1 MNLPSGIHR
10 ADDAEINFNSRP
22 KMIQMREDRLLLC
35 AALIVR
41 FPFSSVIK
49 VLSLNKGSRFMVW
62 RIPDT
67 LSFFEVI
74 PMKVSLVVAQGK
86 RKGKVIPIHGG
97 RFVIGRH
104 KECDL
109 KANGSTIS
117 QHHCAILIRD
127 GKAFVRD
134 FDSTNGT
141 YVNHERVQGEQRELV
156 QDDLLQLG
164 RLAFR
169 VRIEP
174 GDEEEPAPSGKAD
187 ESMVAAMLLEPSD
200 STDSAGILGLL
211 EDSKCGSTIMPSPLQ
226 DDDVVDEPES
236 ASRSDQNPIHP
247 EKSEEKEIAA
257 TPLGQSDEIAKK
269 LLEELHRS
277 VRAKH
282 NRPEPS

>member
-1 MNLPSGIHR
+1 M
-10 ADDAEINFNSRP
+10 
-22 KMIQMREDRLLLC
+22 KM
-35 AALIVR
+35 
-41 FPFSSVIK
+41 
-49 VLSLNKGSRFMVW
+49 
-62 RIPDT
+62 
-67 LSFFEVI
+67 
-74 PMKVSLVVAQGK
+74 SLVVVQGK

-117 QHHCAILIRD
+117 QHHCAILIRND
-127 GKAFVRD
+127 KAFVRD

-141 YVNHERVQGEQRELV
+141 YVNRERVQGEQRELV

-164 RLAFR
+164 RLMFQ

-174 GDEEEPAPSGKAD
+174 GEDEQPSPPTKAD
-187 ESMVAAMLLEPSD
+187 DSMVAAMLLEPSD

-211 EDSKCGSTIMPSPLQ
+211 EDSKCGSTIMRIPLEE
-226 DDDVVDEPES
+226 DEGVDEPEP
-236 ASRSDQNPIHP
+236 ANRSDQDAIQPA
-247 EKSEEKEIAA
+247 KTAEKEA
-257 TPLGQSDEIAKK
+257 TSALTGQSDEIAKK

-282 NRPEPS
+282 NRPEPG